1 MRGQGR
7 SGRAGIRAAEPRRP
21 LGGAS
26 QAGARGEGRAS
37 ELTGRGP
44 TGANHGHRVR
54 ARNWEQGGRRR
65 GVGRPPGQP
74 GGRAPRMGLP
84 PDPGLFL
91 GAGRGERG
99 RQPAASGV
107 TVLEAAGWAGGGA
120 RGGAGGAGRISCPA
134 LGPPGGPGWPAAP
147 AGGPTLAPRAR
158 VPPPPPPSAFRTPPP
173 HRRVLAP
180 PSLPPRADLPSSSD
194 PSIQARKS
202 GVFSHFARVSINPV
216 LASTNPP
223 HGRQR
228 RLINDQLFQSR
239 PAIIALVAFMITR

>member
-173 HRRVLAP
+173 TAAYSRLRPSRRGRTCR
-180 PSLPPRADLPSSSD
+180 PPRIRASR
-194 PSIQARKS
+194 QE
-202 GVFSHFARVSINPV
+202 NP
-216 LASTNPP
+216 ASFLISPAFPLTQSW
-223 HGRQR
+223 HQLIR
-228 RLINDQLFQSR
+228 R
-239 PAIIALVAFMITR
+239 TEGKGG